1 MLKYILVL
9 IVFLCLGFIFKRIKK
24 RKKYKKVQPLSK
36 QNFKKAMKDL
46 EIK

>member
-1 MLKYILVL
+1 MIKYIL
-9 IVFLCLGFIFKRIKK
+9 ISIISFCLGFLCRGIKK
-24 RKKYKKVQPLSK
+24 NKKSKKVQPLSK